1 MVSHGICRGVGVS
14 LRKGKNFFFGQKMS
28 CTRIKPVAVA
38 CFPPTNGFDV
48 YGGLHREGERQGGER
63 VELDALVAADLAR
76 HLGLEL
82 PVEQVVDDALVAGAD
97 VRKNHVKCIQR

>member
-1 MVSHGICRGVGVS
+1 
-14 LRKGKNFFFGQKMS
+14 MS

-38 CFPPTNGFDV
+38 CFPLTNGFDV
-48 YGGLHREGERQGGER
+48 YGRLHGEGQRQGGER

-82 PVEQVVDDALVAGAD
+82 PVEQIVDDALVPGAEES
-97 VRKNHVKCIQR
+97 K